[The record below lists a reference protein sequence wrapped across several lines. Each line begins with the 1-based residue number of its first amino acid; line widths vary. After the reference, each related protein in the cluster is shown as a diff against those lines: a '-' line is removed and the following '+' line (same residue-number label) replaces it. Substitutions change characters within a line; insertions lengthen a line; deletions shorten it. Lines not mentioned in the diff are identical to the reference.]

1 MAVRFVVSYPGIR
14 PPGSGDENMIDLEYA
29 KESFRQYL
37 SHYDR
42 SDDKIMLKEVHTFC
56 VLDAA
61 DYICREEKVSG
72 EDHELALLI
81 ALLHDIGRFEQ
92 LKTFNSY
99 DDNLFDHA
107 EFGVKVLFDENRIR
121 NFIEDDR
128 FDSIIKTAIACHSLY
143 EIPEEI
149 QGRELLHCRIIR
161 DADKLDN
168 FRVKDTENAEA
179 IFGIS
184 AEEVGLEPI
193 SGNILQAV
201 EAHRCI
207 RRGERTTHMDMWIS
221 YLAFIFDL
229 NFRSSFLYI
238 KNQDYMN
245 RNIDR
250 IPYGNGKTK
259 ADMEKVRSI
268 CNFYIEEKIY

>member
-1 MAVRFVVSYPGIR
+1 M
-14 PPGSGDENMIDLEYA
+14 MDLEYA
-29 KESFRQYL
+29 KESFQQYL
-37 SHYDR
+37 NHYDR

-61 DYICREEKVSG
+61 DYICREEKISK

-92 LKTFNSY
+92 LKTFHSY

-107 EFGVKVLFDENRIR
+107 EFGVKVLFEDGMIR
-121 NFIEDDR
+121 QFIRDDR
-128 FDSIIKTAIACHSLY
+128 YDPIIRTAIACHSLY
-143 EIPEEI
+143 EIPKEVE
-149 QGRELLHCRIIR
+149 GRELLHCRIIR

-168 FRVKDTENAEA
+168 FRVKDTEKAEA

-184 AEEVGLEPI
+184 AEQVGLEPV
-193 SGNILQAV
+193 SENILNAIR
-201 EAHRCI
+201 EHRCI

-229 NFRSSFLYI
+229 NFPSSFLYI

-250 IPYGNGKTK
+250 IPYGNPKTK
-259 ADMEKVRSI
+259 ADMEEVRSI
-268 CNFYIEEKIY
+268 CNIYIEEKIY